1 MLNSKMAENILSKKL
16 QGFFHTIQ
24 QPEPE
29 IGLTPRTAVW
39 KKNKAVLWHYAPA
52 EKKYGVPLF
61 LIYSLVNQAF
71 ILDLGPKNS
80 LIEALT
86 NSGYDVYLL
95 DFGIPGYEDKDI
107 TMDDYIVHYIQKAVR
122 RALYHAKADEI
133 TVMGFCLGGTFAA
146 IYAAIAEEPVKNL
159 ILSVAPIDFRHFP
172 SFDQWVKALREN
184 DSDVDSILDAWGLIP
199 ASAIKAG
206 MRLVTSPIYYSP
218 YLSLLSRAD
227 NEEYA
232 KRWKQ
237 FNHWTNGHIPFAG
250 AALKQ
255 VLHDLGIKNKL
266 VNGSLDI
273 YGRRADLGNIEANL
287 LAVASSYDRL
297 VPKEQLLPIMD
308 LVSSKDKQFH
318 LLTGGHANLSSDGKV
333 PAYLAN
339 WLSIRSREIK

>member
-1 MLNSKMAENILSKKL
+1 MAENPLSKKL
-16 QGFFHTIQ
+16 QGFFKTIK

-29 IGLTPRTAVW
+29 TGFTPRTAVW

-52 EKKYGVPLF
+52 EKNYKVPVF
-61 LIYSLVNQAF
+61 LVYSLVNQAF
-71 ILDLGPKNS
+71 ILDLGPQNS

-107 TMDDYIVHYIQKAVR
+107 TMDDYIVQYIQKGVR
-122 RALYHAKADEI
+122 RTLSHSRAEEL

-159 ILSVAPIDFRHFP
+159 ILSVAPIDFSHVP
-172 SFDQWVKALREN
+172 VFDQWAEELRETGA
-184 DSDVDSILDAWGLIP
+184 DLDSILDAWGLIP
-199 ASAIKAG
+199 APAIKTG
-206 MRLVTSPIYYSP
+206 MRLVTSPVYYSP

-232 KRWKQ
+232 KRWKR

-255 VLHDLGIKNKL
+255 ILHDLGKENKL
-266 VNGSLDI
+266 VKGSLVID
-273 YGRRADLGNIEANL
+273 GKKAALGNINANL
-287 LAVASSYDRL
+287 LAVASSFDRL
-297 VPKEQLLPIMD
+297 VPKEQLLPVMN

-318 LLTGGHANLSSDGKV
+318 LLKGGHANLTSDGKV
-333 PAYLAN
+333 PYYMN
-339 WLSIRSREIK
+339 DWLSVRSGQIK